1 LCPYDAKDARGLL
14 KSAIRNNNPVV
25 FLENEMMYGDSFELT
40 EEEMGMDYLIEIG
53 KGKVERPGKDVT
65 IVAFAKMVKFSLMAA
80 AELEKNGISCEVINL
95 RSIRPLDREII
106 VNSVKKTGRIVTV
119 EEGWAQCGVG
129 AEIAALIME
138 CNF

>member
-1 LCPYDAKDARGLL
+1 MCPYDAKDARGLL
-14 KSAIRNNNPVV
+14 KSAIRNDNPVV

-80 AELEKNGISCEVINL
+80 AELEKME
-95 RSIRPLDREII
+95 
-106 VNSVKKTGRIVTV
+106 SVVK
-119 EEGWAQCGVG
+119 
-129 AEIAALIME
+129 L
-138 CNF
+138 